1 MITLDNVEIYLTDYA
16 DGELSPA
23 QEREL
28 KAFLLLHPELE
39 ESLED
44 WKFAKLTPPVIR
56 YPHKSQLKQMV
67 SEGSIPG
74 DAPRLIPDLT
84 VRFENKAALYHKNT
98 TVLFLRRLSAA
109 AVLLLLI
116 CSANIYFYFQ
126 PPADFSVVD
135 NIRIQ
140 KEEPLFPRQCMPSIL
155 HANVTCL
162 PEKLALQRTLP
173 DGKISGHRYARFSG
187 NSFDGASQELEIIR
201 RKRPVPEYYCLF
213 YRRREKSRR

>member
-74 DAPRLIPDLT
+74 DAPPQAIQP
-84 VRFENKAALYHKNT
+84 VRARQHETGVLHPQSDGLRYKQAGRQT
-98 TVLFLRRLSAA
+98 TGTYKTR
-109 AVLLLLI
+109 
-116 CSANIYFYFQ
+116 
-126 PPADFSVVD
+126 
-135 NIRIQ
+135 
-140 KEEPLFPRQCMPSIL
+140 
-155 HANVTCL
+155 TC
-162 PEKLALQRTLP
+162 R
-173 DGKISGHRYARFSG
+173 
-187 NSFDGASQELEIIR
+187 
-201 RKRPVPEYYCLF
+201 
-213 YRRREKSRR
+213 

>member
-74 DAPRLIPDLT
+74 DAPRLIP
-84 VRFENKAALYHKNT
+84 
-98 TVLFLRRLSAA
+98 
-109 AVLLLLI
+109 
-116 CSANIYFYFQ
+116 
-126 PPADFSVVD
+126 
-135 NIRIQ
+135 
-140 KEEPLFPRQCMPSIL
+140 
-155 HANVTCL
+155 
-162 PEKLALQRTLP
+162 
-173 DGKISGHRYARFSG
+173 
-187 NSFDGASQELEIIR
+187 EIGR
-201 RKRPVPEYYCLF
+201 AHV
-213 YRRREKSRR
+213 